1 MSDTTK
7 RALEESLK
15 HMLLKKPLDK
25 ISISDITNDCG
36 ISRSQLERYL
46 YKVTYALLLNVV
58 NEEAEGMS
66 VDKEDK
72 AFIAHFY
79 QYAFVGLMLEWIQD
93 DMREDPAA
101 IIERLT
107 LLMQGNFARALEA
120 YRTDKT

>member
-46 YKVTYALLLNVV
+46 YKVTYVLLLNVV
-58 NEEAEGMS
+58 NEEAEEMS

-79 QYAFVGLMLEWIQD
+79 QHAFVWGLS
-93 DMREDPAA
+93 A
-101 IIERLT
+101 
-107 LLMQGNFARALEA
+107 
-120 YRTDKT
+120 

>member
-15 HMLLKKPLDK
+15 HMLLKRR
-25 ISISDITNDCG
+25 SIKYRSAT
-36 ISRSQLERYL
+36 SRTTAESAAVSWSAIYI

-72 AFIAHFY
+72 VFIAHFY
-79 QYAFVGLMLEWIQD
+79 QYAFVWGLS
-93 DMREDPAA
+93 A
-101 IIERLT
+101 
-107 LLMQGNFARALEA
+107 
-120 YRTDKT
+120 